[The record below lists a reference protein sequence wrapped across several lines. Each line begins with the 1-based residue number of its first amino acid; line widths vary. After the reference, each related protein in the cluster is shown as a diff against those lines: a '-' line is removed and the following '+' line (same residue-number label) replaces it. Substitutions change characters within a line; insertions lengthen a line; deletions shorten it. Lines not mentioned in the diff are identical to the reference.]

1 MARATQQGSGYIIGM
16 IVFGLL
22 WATATVFLVVLYTDQ
37 EELRTAAEAA
47 REARELAITAAE
59 QRSIALA
66 KEAKRGGPTIAGLL
80 EEARS
85 VTAEIAVGDPAADA
99 GVVRQKRDDLVS
111 RIKDQIVRMST
122 ADPSLVAEAAKFD
135 GASMIYATD
144 GLFRLLQQEHDLRV
158 EAQKR
163 ADDLNT
169 RMDEAI
175 AANTAQKADFDQRA
189 AAMQA
194 KLADIEQSRDQYRR
208 ERDAKIADLE
218 KQYEEL
224 RNDCTATIT
233 AERQKKLDLEQRYG
247 EMLARYTELQNKV
260 GNLQV
265 SPQQLATARN
275 GDGVILTAVPG
286 DDAVYIDLGRRDALI
301 LGMRFAVYSSKTG
314 IPADGRAKASIR
326 VESLSETSAECKVL
340 WVAPHE
346 VILEGDLVAN
356 PIYERDRSLTFVVVG
371 DFDVDCDGQLDGDG
385 PSRIEALVT
394 NWGGRVV
401 EDVTALTDF
410 VVVGV
415 PPTGP
420 RLAGDVSPEL
430 QSRQEAVQRRL
441 ARYNAVVDSAK
452 TLSIPML
459 PQQVFKNFLGYGPG
473 GTVLTSR

>member
-37 EELRTAAEAA
+37 EELRSSRDAAIADKERAVTAGE
-47 REARELAITAAE
+47 E
-59 QRSIALA
+59 RSIALA
-66 KEAKRGGPTIAGLL
+66 KEAKRGGPTIVGLL
-80 EEARS
+80 EAARAQ
-85 VTAEIAVGDPAADA
+85 TAEIAIGDPAADA
-99 GVVRQKRDDLVS
+99 GVVRQKRDELIG
-111 RIKDQIVRMST
+111 RIKDQISRMSGN
-122 ADPSLVAEAAKFD
+122 DPTLATEAAKFD
-135 GASMIYATD
+135 GASMMYATE
-144 GLFRLLQQEHDLRV
+144 GLFRLLQTEHDLRV
-158 EAQKR
+158 EAQQR
-163 ADDLNT
+163 ADSLNT
-169 RMDEAI
+169 RLDEAI

-189 AAMQA
+189 SAMQA
-194 KLADIEQSRDQYRR
+194 KLADIEQSRDQYRT
-208 ERDAKIADLE
+208 ERDAKIGELE
-218 KQYEEL
+218 KQYEDL

-233 AERQKKLDLEQRYG
+233 AERQKKLDLEQQKA
-247 EMLARYTELQNKV
+247 EMLARYTELQNKL

-265 SPQQLATARN
+265 SPAQLATARN

-286 DDAVYIDLGRRDALI
+286 DEAVYIDLGRRDSLI

-326 VESLSETSAECKVL
+326 VESVSDTSAECKIL

-371 DFDVDCDGQLDGDG
+371 DFDVDSNGELDPDG
-385 PSRIEALVT
+385 PSRIEALVK

-401 EDVTALTDF
+401 DDVTALTDF

-420 RLAGDVSPEL
+420 KMAGDVSPEL
-430 QSRQEAVQRRL
+430 QGRREAAQRRL
-441 ARYNAVVDSAK
+441 ARYNEIVEGAK
-452 TLSIPML
+452 TLSIPMM